1 MKTVDT
7 LEKEYNASIYA
18 LIKLIDTRALPS
30 KIQAEKANRARI
42 LLELRKA
49 SKEFDRGYT

>member
-1 MKTVDT
+1 MGT

-18 LIKLIDTRALPS
+18 LIKLIHTRALPS